1 MSVKEDSEESEES
14 EDGTSKLEKNKLI
27 KKSSAEEAAD
37 DAEAVKITEPEKRTE
52 VEQDVITVEPKVET
66 AVDVSAPALEI
77 TGLGL
82 NVKSLLVIAPE
93 LFQRISKESILRCR
107 VFRKKNILDKAHP
120 SFFMYNEGDE
130 KFLMAARKRKK
141 SKDVNFI
148 ISKSLDGLTKNSK
161 DYIAKLKA
169 NSQRTNFILMDARN
183 FNEKAGNKGLKE
195 IGVINY
201 SKTVLPREMNVAI
214 PLESIEDNSA
224 NCVDILK
231 EMSNKNSDKIMFLKN
246 KTPRWNDA
254 TQSHCLNFGGR
265 VSLPSIKN
273 FQLVS
278 EKDEQTIIM
287 QFGRCG
293 PDFFSLDARWP
304 MTPVEAFSIALTAFD
319 AYDSA

>member
-1 MSVKEDSEESEES
+1 
-14 EDGTSKLEKNKLI
+14 
-27 KKSSAEEAAD
+27 
-37 DAEAVKITEPEKRTE
+37 
-52 VEQDVITVEPKVET
+52 
-66 AVDVSAPALEI
+66 
-77 TGLGL
+77 
-82 NVKSLLVIAPE
+82 
-93 LFQRISKESILRCR
+93 
-107 VFRKKNILDKAHP
+107 
-120 SFFMYNEGDE
+120 
-130 KFLMAARKRKK
+130 
-141 SKDVNFI
+141 
-148 ISKSLDGLTKNSK
+148 
-161 DYIAKLKA
+161 
-169 NSQRTNFILMDARN
+169 MDARN